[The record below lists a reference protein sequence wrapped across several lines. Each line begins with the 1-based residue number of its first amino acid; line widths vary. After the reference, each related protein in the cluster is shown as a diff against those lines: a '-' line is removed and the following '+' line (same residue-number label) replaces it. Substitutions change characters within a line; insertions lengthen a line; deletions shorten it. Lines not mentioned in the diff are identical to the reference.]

1 MFTEERQ
8 SAIEKCLREN
18 GKVKVKELSEMFQVT
33 EDCIRKDLK
42 TLENAGKLKRTYG
55 GAILSQDYP
64 LKRDVVDRRQFNL
77 DKKRTIAAKAF
88 KLIKNNETI
97 FLDIST
103 TNIELAK
110 LLATSNMRVVVV
122 SNMIDILQILATN
135 PSITA
140 IGTGGTMYQTVNGF
154 MGAATIEVIKQYSF
168 DRAFIG
174 SCGVDMTDC
183 AITTLGVED
192 GLTKKAAV
200 HSSRHKYVVME
211 RDKFY
216 FNDSYKYAYFDDISG
231 IVTDEFPE
239 FVKKF
244 IKRKTAVIS
253 LAFIVFIILMAIIGP
268 YVVPYDPQAP
278 DYTAMMQG
286 PSAAHIWGTNEYGQD
301 VFSRLMVGT
310 RLSLT
315 CALTATIIGTAI
327 GVVLGLI
334 AGFYGG
340 IIDSLIMRC
349 CDVLFAF
356 PDILL
361 AIAVVAIIGQ
371 GMVNVMIA
379 VAVFT
384 VPSFARIIR
393 SATISVKQAPYVEVA
408 RSLGCSNTRILFV
421 HIFPGT
427 IQSMIVNFTMRVGT
441 AILAASSLS
450 FLGFG
455 ANVTEPDWGSMLST
469 GRNYLNTAPHM
480 VLFPGILI
488 FLTVLAF
495 NLLGDGLRD
504 TLDPKM
510 N

>member
-1 MFTEERQ
+1 M
-8 SAIEKCLREN
+8 A
-18 GKVKVKELSEMFQVT
+18 
-33 EDCIRKDLK
+33 
-42 TLENAGKLKRTYG
+42 
-55 GAILSQDYP
+55 
-64 LKRDVVDRRQFNL
+64 
-77 DKKRTIAAKAF
+77 DKNT
-88 KLIKNNETI
+88 
-97 FLDIST
+97 
-103 TNIELAK
+103 
-110 LLATSNMRVVVV
+110 TSNI
-122 SNMIDILQILATN
+122 NLA
-135 PSITA
+135 
-140 IGTGGTMYQTVNGF
+140 
-154 MGAATIEVIKQYSF
+154 AAEE
-168 DRAFIG
+168 
-174 SCGVDMTDC
+174 
-183 AITTLGVED
+183 LP
-192 GLTKKAAV
+192 KAQ
-200 HSSRHKYVVME
+200 S
-211 RDKFY
+211 KF
-216 FNDSYKYAYFDDISG
+216 K
-231 IVTDEFPE
+231 E

-244 IKRKTAVIS
+244 MKRKTAVIS

-340 IIDSLIMRC
+340 IIDALIMRC

-361 AIAVVAIIGQ
+361 AIAVVAIIG
-371 GMVNVMIA
+371 
-379 VAVFT
+379 
-384 VPSFARIIR
+384 RIIR